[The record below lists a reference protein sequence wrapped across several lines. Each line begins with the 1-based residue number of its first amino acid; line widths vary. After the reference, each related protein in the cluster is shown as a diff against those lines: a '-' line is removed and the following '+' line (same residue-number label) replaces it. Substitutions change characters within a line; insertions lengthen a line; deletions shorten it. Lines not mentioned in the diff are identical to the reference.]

1 MKFQKSLL
9 AAALAFVGFSANAAQ
24 TLSDAWLYQNAAGD
38 QLIKLNLN
46 QGNGVIGSDVFY
58 KENADGTLTEVGT
71 ELPEGY
77 NLLIGGQIETNFTQ
91 TPPVVGTPDEQH
103 FGEYADWGYDSVTTS
118 TTGVTDLTLNGQLV
132 DPTGEV
138 LAEISGSVTEG
149 GVTTTN
155 AYGSYLAAGYI
166 DRVSDKPVYGIWAQ
180 EYQQANNQNTYVTG
194 NGILLTSNF

>member
-24 TLSDAWLYQNAAGD
+24 TLSDAWLYENAAGD

-138 LAEISGSVTEG
+138 LAEISGSVIEG

-155 AYGSYLAAGYI
+155 TYGSYLAAGYI